1 MNHMHGPQTGMDA
14 DSTARPLTSDDVSEL
29 VPLLLAEVKQAFASS
44 RWALINSGT
53 ERVKWLVYAG
63 AALSHCCRLLAE
75 METAGRADQE
85 MAVRLL
91 GRAHLEAWVV
101 CLYIRFGEYPAL
113 ERLGQAELR
122 HLIGLQQE
130 ADAIDAMLAADRKEA
145 RRRRK
150 KVEKANVGIARW
162 NAANPNE
169 GAKPLHELPHVP
181 QLKPVSLDLSE
192 AIAGFGPLAAQEL
205 TVSEMVDT
213 LTKWGPTRG
222 FATESFRTL
231 YFYYRLLS
239 GLGTHASM
247 TVLDQYVPTRPS
259 DSFVRV
265 RAAPSLGTA
274 ADQLRCT
281 ALYATAYAAGFVLG
295 AHGCDTPVADRIEA
309 TLYPNPADR
318 SAWSPG
324 TRPVKGRP
332 R

>member
-1 MNHMHGPQTGMDA
+1 MNDRHGPQTSEDA
-14 DSTARPLTSDDVSEL
+14 IHGASSLTSDDVSAL
-29 VPLLLAEVKQAFASS
+29 IPLLLAEVEGAFDSS
-44 RWALINSGT
+44 RWALVNSGT
-53 ERVKWLVYAG
+53 ERVKWRVYAG

-75 METAGRADQE
+75 METAGRAHQE

-101 CLYIRFGEYPAL
+101 CLYIQFGEYPAL

-122 HLIGLQQE
+122 HLYGLQQE
-130 ADAIDAMLAADRKEA
+130 ADTIDAMLAADRKEA

-150 KVEKANVGIARW
+150 KAEKANAGIARW
-162 NAANPNE
+162 NAANPTE
-169 GAKPLHELPHVP
+169 VAKLFHELPHVP
-181 QLKPVSLDLSE
+181 RLKPIGIDLNE
-192 AIAGFGPLAAQEL
+192 TIAGFGPLTAQEL

-239 GLGTHASM
+239 GLGTHATM
-247 TVLDQYVPTRPS
+247 TVLDQYVPIRPS

-265 RAAPSLGTA
+265 RAAPSLGAA

-281 ALYATAYAAGFVLG
+281 ALYATAYAAGYVLSTQ
-295 AHGCDTPVADRIEA
+295 GCDTPVADRIEA
-309 TLYPNPADR
+309 TLYPDPDGRA
-318 SAWSPG
+318 AWSPG
-324 TRPVKGRP
+324 TKSG
-332 R
+332 

>member
-1 MNHMHGPQTGMDA
+1 MNDRHGPQITGDA
-14 DSTARPLTSDDVSEL
+14 VPGASPLTSDDVSEL
-29 VPLLLAEVKQAFASS
+29 VPLLLAEVKRAFASS
-44 RWALINSGT
+44 RWALINSST

-75 METAGRADQE
+75 MERAGRADQE

-101 CLYIRFGEYPAL
+101 CLYIQFGEYPAL

-122 HLIGLQQE
+122 HLNGLQQE

-150 KVEKANVGIARW
+150 KVEKANTGIARW
-162 NAANPNE
+162 NAANPAE
-169 GAKPLHELPHVP
+169 VAKPLRELPHVP
-181 QLKPVSLDLSE
+181 QLKPIGIDLSE
-192 AIAGFGPLAAQEL
+192 AIAEFGSLMAQEL

-213 LTKWGPTRG
+213 LTKWGPTHG

-239 GLGTHASM
+239 GLGTHATM

-281 ALYATAYAAGFVLG
+281 ALYATAYATGYVLS
-295 AHGCDTPVADRIEA
+295 AQGCDTPIADRIEA
-309 TLYPNPADR
+309 TLYPDPAGR

-324 TRPVKGRP
+324 TKSV
-332 R
+332 